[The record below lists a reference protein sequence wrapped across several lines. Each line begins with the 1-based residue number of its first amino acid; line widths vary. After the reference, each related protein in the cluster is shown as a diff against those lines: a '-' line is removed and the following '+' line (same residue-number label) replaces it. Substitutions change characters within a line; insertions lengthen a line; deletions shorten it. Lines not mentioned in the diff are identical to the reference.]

1 MLSDNY
7 FQLFKRRSRANFN
20 QFLKRVSPRL
30 NYKIGKRKKM
40 KIILLSGIFYLLF
53 VNISAQ
59 KMITCKKG
67 TYDGKPLCLFSGV
80 TIGPNEAVLITTNP
94 ENLDV
99 NSIDAVE
106 FYGSSIHSVPTEV
119 FTKFQ
124 NLIIFDVSYQKLQE
138 VQQNAL
144 WDGRKLELII
154 LDFNQLTFLHHDTFK
169 GWYFPWFLANL
180 FFCTANLMIFIQKV
194 WQNWGKFIWMATS
207 WVRCILGCSRI

>member
-1 MLSDNY
+1 
-7 FQLFKRRSRANFN
+7 
-20 QFLKRVSPRL
+20 
-30 NYKIGKRKKM
+30 M

-169 GWYFPWFLANL
+169 GWYFP
-180 FFCTANLMIFIQKV
+180 
-194 WQNWGKFIWMATS
+194 
-207 WVRCILGCSRI
+207 